1 MGKDLNQCNFI
12 GRIGKDLELKYM
24 PSGNAV
30 VNFSI
35 ACGDDYKKDGHVI
48 EQMNWINIVA
58 FGKLAEIITEYC
70 AKGSRVFISGK
81 QQTRKWQDQNGND
94 RYTTEVIA
102 NQVQMLDSRNDSSS
116 KHCGTQNSQTRVES
130 ESSSNKQP
138 GGRETAS
145 DFDDDIPF

>member
-35 ACGDDYKKDGHVI
+35 ACGDDYKKDGQKI
-48 EQMNWINIVA
+48 EQTNWINIVA
-58 FGKLAEIITEYC
+58 FGKLAEIINEYC

-81 QQTRKWQDQNGND
+81 QQTKKWQDQNGSD
-94 RYTTEVIA
+94 RYTTEIIA

-116 KHCGTQNSQTRVES
+116 QNFGAQNSQTEIDS
-130 ESSSNKQP
+130 ESQSNQQP
-138 GGRETAS
+138 DSEETNL